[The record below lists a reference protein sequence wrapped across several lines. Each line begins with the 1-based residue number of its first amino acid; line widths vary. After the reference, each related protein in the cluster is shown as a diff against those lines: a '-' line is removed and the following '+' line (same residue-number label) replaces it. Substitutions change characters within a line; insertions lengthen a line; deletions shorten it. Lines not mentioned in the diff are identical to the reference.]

1 MGMIDS
7 AFSLEG
13 KTAVITGSARGIGLG
28 IATALSKAGAEVV
41 IWDIDM
47 ESAEKSAGSIKDI
60 TGNRTYSYA
69 GDITKKEN
77 IKGYIGDIAS
87 ICGKIDILVNNAGVQ
102 VRKPALEFTIEEW
115 DRVITTHLT
124 GSFLIAQA
132 VVPHMIKNN
141 GGRIINLGSLNC
153 FMAVPNIIAY
163 TSAKS
168 GIAGLTRSMCVEW
181 AQYNINTNAIAPG
194 FVETEL
200 TRKLFETPGKRD
212 WVMGRIPMKTL
223 ADPERDLGYLAVFLS
238 SEASRYINGQI
249 IYSDGG
255 WMAS

>member
-1 MGMIDS
+1 MGMLDNV
-7 AFSLEG
+7 FSLKG
-13 KTAVITGSARGIGLG
+13 KTAVITGSARGIGYG

-41 IWDIDM
+41 IWDMDKDTAGK
-47 ESAEKSAGSIKDI
+47 SAESIKKI
-60 TGNRTYSYA
+60 TGNRVYSFE

-77 IKGYIGDIAS
+77 IKGYISDIAS
-87 ICGKIDILVNNAGVQ
+87 MCGKIDILVNNAGIQ
-102 VRKPALEFTIEEW
+102 VRKPALEFTIDEW

-124 GSFLIAQA
+124 GSFLVAQA
-132 VVPHMIKNN
+132 VVPYMIKNN

-212 WVMGRIPMKTL
+212 WVMGRIPMKQL

-238 SEASRYINGQI
+238 SEASRYINGQV

>member
-47 ESAEKSAGSIKDI
+47 ESAEKSARSIKDI